1 LNVEFLAL
9 VIGVSTLFLAWI
21 NWKIYLETKVIKQLT
36 KKMVDIISGE
46 SFLK

>member
-1 LNVEFLAL
+1 MEILA
-9 VIGVSTLFLAWI
+9 VAIGISTLFLAWI
-21 NWKIYLETKVIKQLT
+21 NWKIYLETKIIRKLT